1 MSDLIINGVDA
12 LEHGIRMGEGFLNEL
27 LCPAPMKEFIT
38 NESRLEH
45 GKRVIYNEPRFD
57 SRDLTLVFTI
67 EGNTPQQY
75 LVNLQ
80 YFNSILAK
88 GKIEI
93 KVPAISDEVFILT
106 YQRSSG
112 FGLNLERTFSKV
124 SVKATANLQP

>member
-12 LEHGIRMGEGFLNEL
+12 LKHGIRMGEGFLNEL

-112 FGLNLERTFSKV
+112 FALNLAKTFSKV
-124 SVKATANLQP
+124 SVKAMI

>member
-67 EGNTPQQY
+67 EGSTQEEY
-75 LVNLQ
+75 LKNLK

-88 GKIEI
+88 GKIEV
-93 KVPAISDEVFILT
+93 KVPVISDEVFILT

-112 FGLNLERTFSKV
+112 FALNSTRTFSKV
-124 SVKATANLQP
+124 SVKAMV